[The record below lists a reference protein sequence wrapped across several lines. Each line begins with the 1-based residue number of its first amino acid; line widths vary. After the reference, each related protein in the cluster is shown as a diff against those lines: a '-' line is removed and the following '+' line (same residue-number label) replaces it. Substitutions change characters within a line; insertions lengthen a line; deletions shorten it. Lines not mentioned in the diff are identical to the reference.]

1 MGLIK
6 PVGVE
11 NIFPEKR
18 IKVRVTQAQSL
29 DGENDTLLSSF
40 FIILYLFTQ
49 ENKGGRERR
58 KKGRDDRS
66 SHHGGILGM

>member
-40 FIILYLFTQ
+40 FIILYSFTQ

-58 KKGRDDRS
+58 KKGRGDRS

>member
-40 FIILYLFTQ
+40 FIILYSFTQ